1 MFTPKNRLE
10 ARKEELIETM
20 FLRSE
25 EDLEVTL
32 DPAKLPKDKT
42 GPH

>member
-20 FLRSE
+20 FLRLE
-25 EDLEVTL
+25 EDSEVTL
-32 DPAKLPKDKT
+32 GPAKLPKDKT
-42 GPH
+42 GLH